1 MRNCNKNLTSLQRRS
16 ISLVG
21 SSLGICAALSL
32 SLHEVPLHHFT
43 AATYG
48 GIALMGAFP
57 IIMTVVVIAQYL
69 SRETDEYLRGLVVK
83 SILWGFGVLM
93 IVDTLLGYLVAFA
106 TMDSIHLRSLGVFNL
121 EVFIVTA
128 AIAFR
133 IRLRSDQ

>member
-1 MRNCNKNLTSLQRRS
+1 
-16 ISLVG
+16 
-21 SSLGICAALSL
+21 
-32 SLHEVPLHHFT
+32 
-43 AATYG
+43 
-48 GIALMGAFP
+48 MGAFP